1 MRIVKRIPVLLIV
14 LSFVFL
20 LSSCRMQAEYK
31 FMREPSSIERI
42 EIVRLEET
50 SKYDVFSE
58 KTLATVEDADSFL
71 KGFKSLKCR
80 LYYTAPKG
88 VHSGE
93 TVIKFVYTND
103 EYEFVGM
110 YGSAYNTTV
119 GGFVNYR
126 GYYYFEKE
134 EFTSFIERY
143 INVEKH

>member
-1 MRIVKRIPVLLIV
+1 MKKKF
-14 LSFVFL
+14 FVIFVSLFLFL

-31 FMREPSSIERI
+31 FMREPSRIERI

-50 SKYDVFSE
+50 SKYDVFSA
-58 KTLATVEDADSFL
+58 KTLATVGDADSFL

-80 LYYTAPKG
+80 LHYTAPKG

-93 TVIKFVYTND
+93 NVIKFVYTND
-103 EYEFVGM
+103 EYELVGI